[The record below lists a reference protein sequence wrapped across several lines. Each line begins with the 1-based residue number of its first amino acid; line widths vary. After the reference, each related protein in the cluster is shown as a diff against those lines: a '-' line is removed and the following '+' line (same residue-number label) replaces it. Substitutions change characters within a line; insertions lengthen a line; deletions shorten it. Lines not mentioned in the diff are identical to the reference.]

1 MKTASSQS
9 EYWTEKLY
17 QLTAKRI
24 PMTTKRIL
32 IIEDEA
38 NMRHMLEVLLRRSG
52 YEIKT
57 AADGQEGLEVIEK
70 EGFHFILCDI
80 KMPRMDGMTFL
91 RSATDK
97 LKGST
102 VIMMSAYGTVD
113 TAIEAMKLGAYD
125 YISKPFKTDEVLLTL
140 KKAEER
146 EGLKSENL
154 RLKDQIQRIE
164 KSYNFSNMVA
174 KSKAMQSV
182 FDLIK
187 KVADYKTT
195 VLITGE
201 SGTGKELIARAI
213 HFNGSRH
220 SGPLVSINC
229 GGIPETLLESELFG
243 YKKGAF
249 TDAKQDKPGRFAEA
263 ERGTLFLDEIGEL
276 PLSLQVKLLR
286 VLQGEEITP
295 LGSTGTK
302 KVDVRVIVATAK
314 DLGEEIKNGHFREDL
329 YYRINVVNIYLPP
342 LRERGEDIPL
352 LTDHFVSLFN
362 AKLKKDIK
370 GLSSDVME
378 QFMTYPWPGNVRELE
393 NVIERAIL
401 LAPGNTLEISDL
413 PPTLEA
419 DHFPSSDLAPE
430 GISSIKVASRILEK
444 ELIERAL
451 SKTDGNRT
459 KAAKMLEISRPILI
473 SKIKQYGLQ

>member
-1 MKTASSQS
+1 M
-9 EYWTEKLY
+9 
-17 QLTAKRI
+17 AK
-24 PMTTKRIL
+24 KHIL

-52 YEIKT
+52 YEVKT
-57 AADGQEGLEVIEK
+57 AADGQEGLKVIESQV
-70 EGFHFILCDI
+70 FHSILCDI
-80 KMPRMDGMTFL
+80 KMPRMDGMAFL
-91 RSATDK
+91 KAAADK
-97 LKGST
+97 LKDTT

-146 EGLKSENL
+146 ERLKKENL
-154 RLKDQIQRIE
+154 QLKDQIQRIE
-164 KSYNFSNMVA
+164 KSYNFSNIVA
-174 KSKAMQSV
+174 RSKAMQSI

-220 SGPLVSINC
+220 NGPLVSVNC

-249 TDAKQDKPGRFAEA
+249 TDAWRDKTGRFEEA
-263 ERGTLFLDEIGEL
+263 SNGTIFLDEIGEL
-276 PLSLQVKLLR
+276 PLSLQIKLLR
-286 VLQGEEITP
+286 VLQEEEITP
-295 LGSTGTK
+295 LGSTGIK
-302 KVDVRVIVATAK
+302 KVDVRVIAATAK
-314 DLGEEIKNGHFREDL
+314 DLGEEIKKGLFREDL
-329 YYRINVVNIYLPP
+329 YYRINVVTICLPP
-342 LRERGEDIPL
+342 LRERTEDIHL
-352 LTDHFVSLFN
+352 LTEHFVSLFN
-362 AKLKKDIK
+362 NKLKKNIK
-370 GLSSDVME
+370 GVSSGVME
-378 QFMTYPWPGNVRELE
+378 RFMTYPWPGNVRELE
-393 NVIERAIL
+393 NVLERAIL
-401 LAPGNTLEISDL
+401 LSPGNTLEISDL
-413 PPTLEA
+413 PPAINPEL
-419 DHFPSSDLAPE
+419 SSSSGHTSE

-444 ELIERAL
+444 DLIERAL
-451 SKTDGNRT
+451 TKTGGNRT

-473 SKIKQYGLQ
+473 SKIKEYELG